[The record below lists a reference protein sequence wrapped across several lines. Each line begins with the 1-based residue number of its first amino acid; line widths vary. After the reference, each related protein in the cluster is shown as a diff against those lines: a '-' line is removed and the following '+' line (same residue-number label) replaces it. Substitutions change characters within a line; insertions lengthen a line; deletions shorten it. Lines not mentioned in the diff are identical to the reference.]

1 VNPLL
6 ALVGLGFLGVALV
19 IVARLV
25 FGRQGDLLASLYRA
39 PELGWPHG
47 VQEEDPPPSW
57 RWSQRREAVG
67 VDIERDRAVAIEA
80 RSVDPASG
88 ARG

>member
-6 ALVGLGFLGVALV
+6 ALVGLAFLGAALV

-47 VQEEDPPPSW
+47 LQEEDPPPSW
-57 RWSQRREAVG
+57 RWSQPRESVPIG
-67 VDIERDRAVAIEA
+67 VERDRVVAIQSRPVDRTSRA
-80 RSVDPASG
+80 RN
-88 ARG
+88 

>member
-6 ALVGLGFLGVALV
+6 ALVGLGLLGAALL
-19 IVARLV
+19 IVARLA
-25 FGRQGDLLASLYRA
+25 FGRQGDVLANLYRA

-57 RWSQRREAVG
+57 GWSQGREAVG
-67 VDIERDRAVAIEA
+67 VEIERDRVVAIRP
-80 RSVDPASG
+80 RSV
-88 ARG
+88 ARATRTRN